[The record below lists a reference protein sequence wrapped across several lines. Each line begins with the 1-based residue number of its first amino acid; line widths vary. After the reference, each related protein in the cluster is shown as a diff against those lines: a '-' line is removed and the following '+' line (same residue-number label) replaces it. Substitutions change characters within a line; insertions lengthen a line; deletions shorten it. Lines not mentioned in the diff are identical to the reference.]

1 MEYVNLMIWL
11 GAKGFPPFTK
21 QSSQEILLNNLGFTI
36 LAEANMPQWKWMSL
50 GAHPETQL
58 LTICTMNCGIP
69 GVEVWLCEMLMSL
82 LVQVPIYVITI
93 KTKLNKVKK
102 GAQK

>member
-1 MEYVNLMIWL
+1 M
-11 GAKGFPPFTK
+11 
-21 QSSQEILLNNLGFTI
+21 NNLGFTI